1 MIKIVTGK
9 TEENHITSEDDR
21 YKHAAIFGRYASIL
35 DVGEHLSP
43 SIVSATTIRI
53 ASGDIM
59 LGGTHGRIPF
69 GSYEDVE
76 IVSGTTGYNRMDAI
90 VVAYKKF
97 GGIESM
103 AIEVVKGEPTT
114 GNPVL
119 DTDTL
124 TSKYGL
130 PPYDPG
136 TGQYTQEFDSNQLP
150 MYGDPMTG
158 DKACAVICTV
168 TLEGVNIKE
177 ITQRA
182 KTHALADDKIN
193 LTNIFPTLYK
203 ISSQIVQ
210 VNNSLVSYSESA
222 NTKFSN
228 IDESLVT
235 LESGIRGIRHDVDEN
250 STNIAKNSKDI
261 AKNSEAITQQNSVIE
276 TMSTQI
282 MHLDSSVHSLQSSVS
297 SINTSLSTL
306 DTAVADLRARVSAL
320 EAK

>member
-1 MIKIVTGK
+1 MLKIVTGK

-21 YKHAAIFGRYASIL
+21 YKHAAIFGRYSSIL

-114 GNPVL
+114 GTPVL

-124 TSKYGL
+124 TSRYGL

-203 ISSQIVQ
+203 ISSEIVK
-210 VNNSLVSYSESA
+210 VNNKLVSYSESA

-261 AKNSEAITQQNSVIE
+261 AKNSEAITQQNSVINSAIE
-276 TMSTQI
+276 TMSAQI
-282 MHLDSSVHSLQSSVS
+282 ANLE
-297 SINTSLSTL
+297 
-306 DTAVADLRARVSAL
+306 ARVSAL
-320 EAK
+320 ESK

>member
-114 GNPVL
+114 GTPVL

-222 NTKFSN
+222 NTKFSK
-228 IDESLVT
+228 IDEALLNLAQAIKTTQDKVK
-235 LESGIRGIRHDVDEN
+235 EN
-250 STNIAKNSKDI
+250 STNIAKNSEAI
-261 AKNSEAITQQNSVIE
+261 AKQNSAINSVIE

-282 MHLDSSVHSLQSSVS
+282 MHLDSSVQSLQSSVS

-306 DTAVADLRARVSAL
+306 DTSVADLGARVSAL
-320 EAK
+320 EAKNV

>member
-114 GNPVL
+114 GTPVL

-210 VNNSLVSYSESA
+210 VNNKLVSYSESA
-222 NTKFSN
+222 NTKFSK
-228 IDESLVT
+228 IDEALLNLMHAIETTQDKVK
-235 LESGIRGIRHDVDEN
+235 EN
-250 STNIAKNSKDI
+250 SKNIEKNSNEI
-261 AKNSEAITQQNSVIE
+261 ARQNGVLEEA
-276 TMSTQI
+276 STQI
-282 MHLDSSVHSLQSSVS
+282 LHLDSSVQSLQSSVS

-306 DTAVADLRARVSAL
+306 DTSVADLGARVSAL

>member
-114 GNPVL
+114 GTPVL

-182 KTHALADDKIN
+182 KTHALAEDKIN
-193 LTNIFPTLYK
+193 LTNIFPTLYTITSK
-203 ISSQIVQ
+203 IVQ

-222 NTKFSN
+222 NTKFRD

-235 LESGIRGIRHDVDEN
+235 LARGIRDTKDNVSEN
-250 STNIAKNSKDI
+250 SKNI
-261 AKNSEAITQQNSVIE
+261 AKNSEAINQQNSVIE

-282 MHLDSSVHSLQSSVS
+282 MDLVSSVHSLQSSVS

-306 DTAVADLRARVSAL
+306 DTSVADLRARVSAL
-320 EAK
+320 EAKNV

>member
-43 SIVSATTIRI
+43 SIVSSTTIRI

-114 GNPVL
+114 GTPVL

-124 TSKYGL
+124 TAKYGL

-136 TGQYTQEFDSNQLP
+136 TGQYTQEFDSNQLL

-203 ISSQIVQ
+203 ISSQIVK
-210 VNNSLVSYSESA
+210 VNDSLVSYSESA
-222 NTKFSN
+222 NTKFRD

-235 LESGIRGIRHDVDEN
+235 LESGIRAIRHDVDEN
-250 STNIAKNSKDI
+250 STNIANNSKDI
-261 AKNSEAITQQNSVIE
+261 AKNSEAITRQNGVINSAIE
-276 TMSTQI
+276 TMSAQI
-282 MHLDSSVHSLQSSVS
+282 ANLE
-297 SINTSLSTL
+297 
-306 DTAVADLRARVSAL
+306 ARVSAL
-320 EAK
+320 ESK

>member
-1 MIKIVTGK
+1 
-9 TEENHITSEDDR
+9 
-21 YKHAAIFGRYASIL
+21 
-35 DVGEHLSP
+35 
-43 SIVSATTIRI
+43 
-53 ASGDIM
+53 
-59 LGGTHGRIPF
+59 
-69 GSYEDVE
+69 
-76 IVSGTTGYNRMDAI
+76 MDAI
-90 VVAYKKF
+90 VVAYKKL

-114 GNPVL
+114 GTPVL

-250 STNIAKNSKDI
+250 STNIANNSKDI
-261 AKNSEAITQQNSVIE
+261 AKNSEEITKQSAVINSVIE
-276 TMSTQI
+276 TTSAQI
-282 MHLDSSVHSLQSSVS
+282 AALE
-297 SINTSLSTL
+297 
-306 DTAVADLRARVSAL
+306 ARVSAL
-320 EAK
+320 ESK

>member
-114 GNPVL
+114 GTPVL

-124 TSKYGL
+124 TSRYGL

-136 TGQYTQEFDSNQLP
+136 TGQYTQEFDSNQLL

-193 LTNIFPTLYK
+193 LTNIFPTLYT
-203 ISSQIVQ
+203 ISSKIVQ

-222 NTKFSN
+222 NTKFSD

-235 LESGIRGIRHDVDEN
+235 LARGIRDTKDSVSEN
-250 STNIAKNSKDI
+250 SKNI
-261 AKNSEAITQQNSVIE
+261 AKNSEAINQQNSVIE

-282 MHLDSSVHSLQSSVS
+282 MHLDSSVQSLQSSVS

-306 DTAVADLRARVSAL
+306 DTSVADLRARVSAL
-320 EAK
+320 EAKNV

>member
-114 GNPVL
+114 GTPVL

-124 TSKYGL
+124 TAKYGL

-210 VNNSLVSYSESA
+210 VNNKLVSYSESA
-222 NTKFSN
+222 NTKFSD
-228 IDESLVT
+228 IDESIVN
-235 LESGIRGIRHDVDEN
+235 LENE
-250 STNIAKNSKDI
+250 
-261 AKNSEAITQQNSVIE
+261 IE
-276 TMSTQI
+276 TTNERIEEKYKNIQTAI
-282 MHLDSSVHSLQSSVS
+282 S

-306 DTAVADLRARVSAL
+306 DTSVANLVTRVSAL
-320 EAK
+320 EAKNV

>member
-1 MIKIVTGK
+1 MMKIVTGK

-114 GNPVL
+114 GTPVL

-124 TSKYGL
+124 TAKYGL

-182 KTHALADDKIN
+182 KTHALADDNIN
-193 LTNIFPTLYK
+193 LTNIFPTLYT
-203 ISSQIVQ
+203 ISSKIVQ
-210 VNNSLVSYSESA
+210 VNNKLVSYSESA
-222 NTKFSN
+222 NTKFSD

-235 LESGIRGIRHDVDEN
+235 LARGIRDTKDNVSEN
-250 STNIAKNSKDI
+250 SKNIQKNSNEI
-261 AKNSEAITQQNSVIE
+261 ASQNVVLE

-282 MHLDSSVHSLQSSVS
+282 MHLDSSVKSLQSSVS

-306 DTAVADLRARVSAL
+306 DTSVADLRARVSAL
-320 EAK
+320 ESK

>member
-103 AIEVVKGEPTT
+103 AIEVVKGDPTT
-114 GNPVL
+114 GTPVL

-222 NTKFSN
+222 NTKFSD

-235 LESGIRGIRHDVDEN
+235 LESGIRAIRHDVDEN

-261 AKNSEAITQQNSVIE
+261 AKNSEAITKQNGVINSAIE
-276 TMSTQI
+276 TMSAQI
-282 MHLDSSVHSLQSSVS
+282 ANLE
-297 SINTSLSTL
+297 
-306 DTAVADLRARVSAL
+306 ARVSAL
-320 EAK
+320 ESK

>member
-21 YKHAAIFGRYASIL
+21 YKHAAIFGRYSSIL

-114 GNPVL
+114 GTPVL

-182 KTHALADDKIN
+182 KTHALAEDKIN

-210 VNNSLVSYSESA
+210 VNNSLASYSESA
-222 NTKFSN
+222 NTKFRD
-228 IDESLVT
+228 IDEFLVT
-235 LESGIRGIRHDVDEN
+235 LESGIRAIRHDVDEN

-261 AKNSEAITQQNSVIE
+261 AKNSEAIAQQNGVINSAIE
-276 TMSTQI
+276 TMSAQI
-282 MHLDSSVHSLQSSVS
+282 AALE
-297 SINTSLSTL
+297 
-306 DTAVADLRARVSAL
+306 ARVSAL
-320 EAK
+320 EAKNV

>member
-21 YKHAAIFGRYASIL
+21 YKHAAIFGRYSSIL

-114 GNPVL
+114 GTPVL

-124 TSKYGL
+124 TAKYGL

-203 ISSQIVQ
+203 ISSQIVK

-222 NTKFSN
+222 NTKFRD

-235 LESGIRGIRHDVDEN
+235 LARGIRDTKDNVSEN
-250 STNIAKNSKDI
+250 SQNI
-261 AKNSEAITQQNSVIE
+261 AKNSEAINQQNSVIE

-282 MHLDSSVHSLQSSVS
+282 MHLDSSVQSLQSSVS

-306 DTAVADLRARVSAL
+306 DTSVADLRARVSAL
-320 EAK
+320 EAKNV

>member
-114 GNPVL
+114 GTPVL

-124 TSKYGL
+124 TAKYGL

-136 TGQYTQEFDSNQLP
+136 TGQYTQEFDSNQLL

-182 KTHALADDKIN
+182 KTHALAEDKIN

-203 ISSQIVQ
+203 ISSQIVK

-222 NTKFSN
+222 NTKFSD

-235 LESGIRGIRHDVDEN
+235 LESGIRAIRHDVDEN

-261 AKNSEAITQQNSVIE
+261 AKNSEAITQQNSVINSAIE
-276 TMSTQI
+276 TMSAQI
-282 MHLDSSVHSLQSSVS
+282 ANLE
-297 SINTSLSTL
+297 
-306 DTAVADLRARVSAL
+306 ARVSAL
-320 EAK
+320 EAKNV

>member
-114 GNPVL
+114 GTPVL

-124 TSKYGL
+124 TSRYGL

-136 TGQYTQEFDSNQLP
+136 TGQYTQEFDSNQLL

-222 NTKFSN
+222 NTKFSD

-235 LESGIRGIRHDVDEN
+235 LESGIRAIRHDVDEN
-250 STNIAKNSKDI
+250 STNI

-276 TMSTQI
+276 TAATQI
-282 MHLDSSVHSLQSSVS
+282 LHLDSSVQSLQSSVS
-297 SINTSLSTL
+297 SINTSLSAL
-306 DTAVADLRARVSAL
+306 DTSVADLRARVSAL
-320 EAK
+320 EAKNV

>member
-21 YKHAAIFGRYASIL
+21 YKHAAIFGRYSSIL

-103 AIEVVKGEPTT
+103 AIEVVKGETTT
-114 GNPVL
+114 GTPVL

-210 VNNSLVSYSESA
+210 VNNKLVSYSESA
-222 NTKFSN
+222 NTKFSK
-228 IDESLVT
+228 IDEALLNLMQAIKTTQDKVK
-235 LESGIRGIRHDVDEN
+235 EN
-250 STNIAKNSKDI
+250 STNI

-276 TMSTQI
+276 TASTQI
-282 MHLDSSVHSLQSSVS
+282 LHLDSSVQSLQSSVS

-306 DTAVADLRARVSAL
+306 DTSVADLGARVSAL

>member
-103 AIEVVKGEPTT
+103 SIEVVKGEPTT
-114 GNPVL
+114 GTPVL

-182 KTHALADDKIN
+182 KTHALAEDKIN

-222 NTKFSN
+222 NTKFSK
-228 IDESLVT
+228 IDEALLNLMQAIKTTQDKVK
-235 LESGIRGIRHDVDEN
+235 EN
-250 STNIAKNSKDI
+250 STNIT
-261 AKNSEAITQQNSVIE
+261 KNSEAISQQNSVIE
-276 TMSTQI
+276 TASTQI
-282 MHLDSSVHSLQSSVS
+282 LHLDSSVQSLQSSVS
-297 SINTSLSTL
+297 SIQSDLAQM
-306 DTAVADLRARVSAL
+306 DTQITDLVARVSAL
-320 EAK
+320 EAKNV

>member
-21 YKHAAIFGRYASIL
+21 YKHAAIFGRYSSIL

-114 GNPVL
+114 GTPVL

-136 TGQYTQEFDSNQLP
+136 TGQYTQEFDSNQLL

-182 KTHALADDKIN
+182 KTHALAEDKIN
-193 LTNIFPTLYK
+193 LTNIFPTLYT
-203 ISSQIVQ
+203 ISSKIVQ

-222 NTKFSN
+222 NTKFRD

-235 LESGIRGIRHDVDEN
+235 LARGIGDTKNEVREN
-250 STNIAKNSKDI
+250 STNIAN
-261 AKNSEAITQQNSVIE
+261 NSEAITQQNSVIE

-282 MHLDSSVHSLQSSVS
+282 LQLDSSIRSLQSSVS
-297 SINTSLSTL
+297 SIKADIAQMDTSI
-306 DTAVADLRARVSAL
+306 ADLGARVSAL

>member
-114 GNPVL
+114 GTPVL

-136 TGQYTQEFDSNQLP
+136 TGQYTQEFDSNQLL

-182 KTHALADDKIN
+182 KTHALAEDKIN

-222 NTKFSN
+222 NTKFSK
-228 IDESLVT
+228 IDEALET
-235 LESGIRGIRHDVDEN
+235 LESEIRGIRRDVDEN
-250 STNIAKNSKDI
+250 SANIAQ
-261 AKNSEAITQQNSVIE
+261 NSEAINQQNSVIE

-282 MHLDSSVHSLQSSVS
+282 AALE
-297 SINTSLSTL
+297 
-306 DTAVADLRARVSAL
+306 ARVSAL

>member
-1 MIKIVTGK
+1 MLKIVTGK

-21 YKHAAIFGRYASIL
+21 YKHAAIFGRYSSIL

-76 IVSGTTGYNRMDAI
+76 IASGTTGYNRMDAI

-114 GNPVL
+114 GDPVL

-124 TSKYGL
+124 TAKYGL

-136 TGQYTQEFDSNQLP
+136 TGQYTQEFDSNQLL

-210 VNNSLVSYSESA
+210 VNNKLVSYSESA
-222 NTKFSN
+222 NTKFSK
-228 IDESLVT
+228 IDEDLLNLVQ
-235 LESGIRGIRHDVDEN
+235 EI
-250 STNIAKNSKDI
+250 K
-261 AKNSEAITQQNSVIE
+261 SVKE
-276 TMSTQI
+276 TTSTQI
-282 MHLDSSVHSLQSSVS
+282 MDLDNSVQSLQSSVS
-297 SINTSLSTL
+297 SIK
-306 DTAVADLRARVSAL
+306 ADLARMDTQITNLEARVSAL
-320 EAK
+320 ETTHV

>member
-1 MIKIVTGK
+1 
-9 TEENHITSEDDR
+9 
-21 YKHAAIFGRYASIL
+21 
-35 DVGEHLSP
+35 
-43 SIVSATTIRI
+43 
-53 ASGDIM
+53 M

-114 GNPVL
+114 GTPVL

-203 ISSQIVQ
+203 ISSQIVK
-210 VNNSLVSYSESA
+210 VDNKLVSYSESA
-222 NTKFSN
+222 NTKFSE
-228 IDESLVT
+228 IGESIVNLKK
-235 LESGIRGIRHDVDEN
+235 E
-250 STNIAKNSKDI
+250 
-261 AKNSEAITQQNSVIE
+261 IE
-276 TMSTQI
+276 TTNERIEEKYKNIQTAI
-282 MHLDSSVHSLQSSVS
+282 S
-297 SINTSLSTL
+297 SIDTHLSNL
-306 DTAVADLRARVSAL
+306 DARVANLETRVSVL
-320 EAK
+320 EAKNV

>member
-114 GNPVL
+114 GTPVL

-182 KTHALADDKIN
+182 KTHALAEDKIN

-222 NTKFSN
+222 NTKFRD

-235 LESGIRGIRHDVDEN
+235 LARGIRDTKDNVSEN
-250 STNIAKNSKDI
+250 SKNI
-261 AKNSEAITQQNSVIE
+261 AKNSEAINQQNSVIE

-282 MHLDSSVHSLQSSVS
+282 MDLVSSVHSLQSSVS

-306 DTAVADLRARVSAL
+306 DTSVADLRARVSAL
-320 EAK
+320 EAKNV

>member
-21 YKHAAIFGRYASIL
+21 YKHAAIFGRYSSIL

-114 GNPVL
+114 GTPVL

-136 TGQYTQEFDSNQLP
+136 TGQYTQEFDSNQLL

-182 KTHALADDKIN
+182 KTHALSEDKIN
-193 LTNIFPTLYK
+193 LTNIFPTLYT
-203 ISSQIVQ
+203 ISSKIVQ

-222 NTKFSN
+222 NTKFSD

-235 LESGIRGIRHDVDEN
+235 LARGIGDTNNNVSEN
-250 STNIAKNSKDI
+250 SKNI

-282 MHLDSSVHSLQSSVS
+282 LQLDSSIRSLQSSVS
-297 SINTSLSTL
+297 SIR
-306 DTAVADLRARVSAL
+306 ADLSQMDTQITDLIARVSAL

>member
-21 YKHAAIFGRYASIL
+21 YKHAAIFGRYSSIL

-103 AIEVVKGEPTT
+103 AIEVVEGEPTT
-114 GNPVL
+114 GTPVL

-124 TSKYGL
+124 TSRYGL

-136 TGQYTQEFDSNQLP
+136 TGQYTQTFDSNQLP

-210 VNNSLVSYSESA
+210 VNNKLVSYSESA
-222 NTKFSN
+222 NTKFKD
-228 IDESLVT
+228 IDESLIT
-235 LESGIRGIRHDVDEN
+235 LAKGIK
-250 STNIAKNSKDI
+250 STNDKVNENTQSIANNSKELQQQNEAMVELSLNIEDVKNS
-261 AKNSEAITQQNSVIE
+261 VG
-276 TMSTQI
+276 
-282 MHLDSSVHSLQSSVS
+282 SLQNSVS
-297 SINTSLSTL
+297 SINTTL
-306 DTAVADLRARVSAL
+306 ANLDKRVSDLEARVSAL

>member
-1 MIKIVTGK
+1 MLKIVTGK

-114 GNPVL
+114 GTPVL

-136 TGQYTQEFDSNQLP
+136 TGQYTQEFDSNQLL

-182 KTHALADDKIN
+182 KTHALAEDKIN

-210 VNNSLVSYSESA
+210 VNNKLVSYSESA
-222 NTKFSN
+222 NTKFSE
-228 IDESLVT
+228 I
-235 LESGIRGIRHDVDEN
+235 G
-250 STNIAKNSKDI
+250 
-261 AKNSEAITQQNSVIE
+261 EALINLKKEIE
-276 TMSTQI
+276 TTNERIEEKYKNIQTAI
-282 MHLDSSVHSLQSSVS
+282 S
-297 SINTSLSTL
+297 SINTNLSNL
-306 DTAVADLRARVSAL
+306 DASVADLVTRVSAL
-320 EAK
+320 EAKNV

>member
-114 GNPVL
+114 GTPVL

-124 TSKYGL
+124 TSRYGL

-222 NTKFSN
+222 NTKFRD

-235 LESGIRGIRHDVDEN
+235 LESGIRAIRHDVDEN

-261 AKNSEAITQQNSVIE
+261 AKNSEAITKQNGVINSAIE
-276 TMSTQI
+276 TMSAQI
-282 MHLDSSVHSLQSSVS
+282 ANLE
-297 SINTSLSTL
+297 
-306 DTAVADLRARVSAL
+306 ARVSAL
-320 EAK
+320 ESK

>member
-114 GNPVL
+114 GTPVL

-136 TGQYTQEFDSNQLP
+136 TGQYTQEFDSNQLL

-182 KTHALADDKIN
+182 KTHALAEDKIN

-210 VNNSLVSYSESA
+210 VNNSLLSYSESS
-222 NTKFSN
+222 NTKFRK
-228 IDESLVT
+228 IDET
-235 LESGIRGIRHDVDEN
+235 LLNLKKE
-250 STNIAKNSKDI
+250 
-261 AKNSEAITQQNSVIE
+261 IE
-276 TMSTQI
+276 TTNERVEEKYKNIQTAI
-282 MHLDSSVHSLQSSVS
+282 S
-297 SINTSLSTL
+297 SINTNLSNL
-306 DTAVADLRARVSAL
+306 SARVTDL
-320 EAK
+320 ETRVSVLESK